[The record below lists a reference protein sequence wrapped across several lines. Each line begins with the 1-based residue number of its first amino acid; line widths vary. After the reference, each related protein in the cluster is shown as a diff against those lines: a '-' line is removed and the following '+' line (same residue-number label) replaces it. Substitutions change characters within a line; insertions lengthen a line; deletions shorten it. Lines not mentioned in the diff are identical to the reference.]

1 MSNKDQRVIRE
12 YAEEI
17 DRAQA
22 SLARRD
28 YVECFAHLE
37 RAHILGQRSTVRH
50 TYTHWLMFRAG
61 LRQRDF
67 TEVLGQVP
75 RMLASILFSRIWVP
89 RGNTG
94 RARVSA
100 MKPMPIPGDLRHLDL

>member
-1 MSNKDQRVIRE
+1 MSTASDVAAK
-12 YAEEI
+12 YADEI
-17 DRAQA
+17 AH
-22 SLARRD
+22 ARIAMARGD
-28 YVECFAHLE
+28 YSEGFAHLE

-50 TYTHWLMFRAG
+50 TYAHWLMFWAG
-61 LRQRDF
+61 LQQRDF
-67 TEVLGQVP
+67 TEVFGQMP
-75 RMLASILFSRIWVP
+75 RILASILFSRIWVP

>member
-1 MSNKDQRVIRE
+1 MDQRVARE

-17 DRAQA
+17 GRARI
-22 SLARRD
+22 SLAGRD
-28 YVECFAHLE
+28 YLDCFVHLE
-37 RAHILGQRSTVRH
+37 RAHILGQRSTIRH
-50 TYTHWLMFRAG
+50 TYAHWLMFRAG
-61 LRQRDF
+61 LQQRDLK
-67 TEVLGQVP
+67 EIVGQVP

-100 MKPMPIPGDLRHLDL
+100 MKPMPIPGDMRHLDL

>member
-1 MSNKDQRVIRE
+1 MNHVSEVARK

-17 DRAQA
+17 AH
-22 SLARRD
+22 ARTGMARGD
-28 YVECFAHLE
+28 YLEGFAHLE

-50 TYTHWLMFRAG
+50 TYAHWLMFCAG

-67 TEVLGQVP
+67 TEVLGQLP

-89 RGNTG
+89 LGNTG

-100 MKPMPIPGDLRHLDL
+100 IKPMPIPDDLRHLNL

>member
-1 MSNKDQRVIRE
+1 MDQRVARE

-17 DRAQA
+17 GRART
-22 SLARRD
+22 SLAGRD
-28 YVECFAHLE
+28 YLDCFVHLE
-37 RAHILGQRSTVRH
+37 RAHILGQRSTIRH
-50 TYTHWLMFRAG
+50 TYAHWLMFRAG
-61 LRQRDF
+61 LQQRDLK
-67 TEVLGQVP
+67 EIVGQVP

-100 MKPMPIPGDLRHLDL
+100 MKPMPIPGDMRHLDL

>member
-1 MSNKDQRVIRE
+1 MDQRVARE

-17 DRAQA
+17 GRARI
-22 SLARRD
+22 SLAGRD
-28 YVECFAHLE
+28 YLDCFVHLE
-37 RAHILGQRSTVRH
+37 RAHILSQRSTIRH
-50 TYTHWLMFRAG
+50 TYAHWLMFRAG
-61 LRQRDF
+61 LQQRDLK
-67 TEVLGQVP
+67 EIVGQVP

-100 MKPMPIPGDLRHLDL
+100 MKPMPIPGDMRHLDL